1 MNKKLAIIFTLIGC
15 MIILSFTGCSNDK
28 KTEKKEVSV
37 ESKGMEKDN
46 SQEKDSGE
54 MDKEKDKMPKE
65 MDKKM
70 SEGMD
75 KKMPKGMGEGKM
87 PSMGGAVVTV
97 SEGKGYPVTI
107 TDMYGNEVTLEK
119 KPEKIAAISGT
130 FLGVLYDLGG
140 KSICTSETGGG
151 APVDPKD
158 IEGLPVIGKVYKPDI
173 EKIVAL
179 QPELVIAQFGLQN
192 GVIPVLEQ
200 SKIKTLALHMRTY
213 EDVIDNIRA
222 MGRIIDEPN
231 KAEEVI
237 ADMEKEKKALVDKVP
252 EESKKVVILYAT
264 SKDVSVK
271 LPKSIAGNVA
281 DILKLENIAA
291 GCAPEGMGGETTPFS
306 MEYIIEKDPD
316 VILVTSMLSSDED
329 AKKVIS
335 EKLGKDSVWKE
346 LRAVKEG
353 NIVYLPQKYFLY
365 NAGCDFV
372 DAIEYMAKG
381 VYPEVFGGLDE

>member
-1 MNKKLAIIFTLIGC
+1 MNKKLGVLLTLIGC
-15 MIILSFTGCSNDK
+15 IILLSFTGCSSDNN
-28 KTEKKEVSV
+28 KKETEANVKLEGLGNS
-37 ESKGMEKDN
+37 
-46 SQEKDSGE
+46 SQEKDTAKMNE
-54 MDKEKDKMPKE
+54 DKDKMSKE
-65 MDKKM
+65 TDKKM
-70 SEGMD
+70 PEGMD
-75 KKMPKGMGEGKM
+75 KKMPNDMGKGKM
-87 PSMGGAVVTV
+87 TSMGSASLTV
-97 SEGKGYPVTI
+97 SEGEGYPVTI
-107 TDMYGNEVTLEK
+107 TDIYGNEVTLEK

-140 KSICTSETGGG
+140 KSICTSEIGGG
-151 APVDPKD
+151 APVDQEDVKD
-158 IEGLPVIGKVYKPDI
+158 LPVIGKVYNPDI

-192 GVIPVLEQ
+192 GVVKVLEQ
-200 SKIKTLALHMRTY
+200 SNIKALALHMKTY
-213 EDVIDNIRA
+213 EDVKDNIRA
-222 MGRIIDEPN
+222 IGRIIDEST

-237 ADMEKEKKALVDKVP
+237 ANMEKEKKALVDKLP

-281 DILKLENIAA
+281 DILKLENIAK
-291 GCAPEGMGGETTPFS
+291 GCTPEGMGGETTPFS

-335 EKLGKDSVWKE
+335 EKLGKDPVWKE

-381 VYPEVFGGLDE
+381 VYPQVFGGLDE